1 MNHRNPLSFLNAG
14 PIGTTDYPWTMF
26 HYDAGRNGATP
37 ASGPT
42 SASLMWSYA
51 TGGIVYA
58 SPIVSDGF
66 VFIPSYDGKLYA
78 LDEYTG
84 SLIWSFRTGSNIDR
98 KSVVRNCFVF
108 LTSYVF

>member
-1 MNHRNPLSFLNAG
+1 
-14 PIGTTDYPWTMF
+14 MF

-84 SLIWSFRTGSNIDR
+84 SLLWPFRAGSNIVATPAVENGIDYLA
-98 KSVVRNCFVF
+98 SNDFTVYDVEENTGS
-108 LTSYVF
+108 LL